1 MNIKIKKK
9 GHLIFNKMK
18 IRCCV
23 GKSGTKVNK
32 KEGDGA
38 TPRGKFSLGKLYYR
52 KDRIKKLTTH
62 LKKNIIKK
70 NIGWCHNSNH
80 RNYNR
85 QMNYSSIA
93 STEKLYRKDHKYDL
107 ILVINYNSNPIIK
120 GKGSAI
126 FLHIT
131 KNYNPTAGCVAI
143 NMKDFLK
150 ILKFIK
156 KTTKIIIY

>member
-1 MNIKIKKK
+1 MNIKIKKE
-9 GHLIFNKMK
+9 GYLIFNKMK

-52 KDRIKKLTTH
+52 KDRIKKLTTS
-62 LKKNIIKK
+62 LKKRIIKK
-70 NIGWCHNSNH
+70 NMGWCHNVNH
-80 RNYNR
+80 SGYNR
-85 QMNYSSIA
+85 ETNYFSRIY
-93 STEKLYRKDHKYDL
+93 TEKLLRRDHIYDL
-107 ILVINYNSNPIIK
+107 LLVINYNVDPVIK

-131 KNYNPTAGCVAI
+131 KNYKPTKGCVAI
-143 NMKDFLK
+143 NMEDFLK
-150 ILKFIK
+150 ILKVIK
-156 KTTKIIIY
+156 KTTKIVIY